1 MTDDM
6 DRLNSLVREIDG
18 VVETVVSAA
27 GLPDED
33 VRRVLRFVGQ
43 VVQVVEQAF
52 QDVLGVLVEMS
63 YLQDADLAR
72 PERMAELQ
80 KSVVLLTARSYYR
93 EAAEICSRLKHLGE
107 NFNEFVRPSLQHLPA
122 FGQWGD
128 LFGLIEHREGRIIML
143 VEEAAREIGQ
153 MLAGARSG
161 SVHQIREVAS
171 RRATELRSLVGE
183 LHNLNGQILG
193 YSGRAGFLELTANRD
208 ELQREVRIM
217 VDKRDQSI
225 THGHRVSVDRSTT
238 GNIVTATSIQDSFK
252 TIQASQAEPAVKQE
266 LQRLCAAVEQ
276 LLPHMPESKRPEVT
290 QDLTNLV
297 AEATKEQPR
306 LRWYEL
312 SAEGLIEAAKTCG
325 AIATPVIDTVRKVLT
340 LLGA

>member
-1 MTDDM
+1 MTDNM
-6 DRLNSLVREIDG
+6 DRLATLVQEIDD
-18 VVETVVSAA
+18 VVETVASAP

-43 VVQVVEQAF
+43 IVQVVEQAF
-52 QDVLGVLVEMS
+52 QDVLGVLVEMT

-72 PERMAELQ
+72 PERMMELR
-80 KSVVLLTARSYYR
+80 KSVALLTARSYYR
-93 EAAEICSRLKHLGE
+93 EAAEICSRLKHLGQ

-122 FGQWGD
+122 FGQWGG

-143 VEEAAREIGQ
+143 VEQTAREIEE
-153 MLAGARSG
+153 MLAGAHPG
-161 SVHQIREVAS
+161 NVHKIREVAS
-171 RRATELRSLVGE
+171 QRTRELRDLVGD
-183 LHNLNGQILG
+183 LHSLNGQILG
-193 YSGRAGFLELTANRD
+193 YSGRAGFLELTANRA

-217 VDKRDQSI
+217 VDRRDQSI

-238 GNIVTATSIQDSFK
+238 GDIVTATTIQDSFK
-252 TIQASQAEPAVKQE
+252 IIHGSQADSSVKGE
-266 LQRLCAAVEQ
+266 LRRLCTAVEQ
-276 LLPHMPESKRPEVT
+276 LLPHIPEAKQPEVT

-306 LRWYEL
+306 RRWYEL
-312 SAEGLIEAAKTCG
+312 SADGLIEAAKTCG

-340 LLGA
+340 LLG